1 MHNLCQQNQ
10 LPSGPPT
17 MPQFH
22 NFVEAVAGVLA
33 HNHTQQNKKLTELH
47 VNLEK
52 SVSVIN
58 VTKNA
63 L

>member
-1 MHNLCQQNQ
+1 
-10 LPSGPPT
+10 